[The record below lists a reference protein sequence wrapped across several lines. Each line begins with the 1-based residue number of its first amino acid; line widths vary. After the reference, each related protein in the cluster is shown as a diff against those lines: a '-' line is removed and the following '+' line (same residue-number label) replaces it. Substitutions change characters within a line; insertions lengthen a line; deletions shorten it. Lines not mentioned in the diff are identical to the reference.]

1 MVKWTQLSIPECFTQ
16 DPDLVYIVPHDNGSK
31 IWLKGKEC
39 LVENAT
45 IMGII
50 DQFNAI
56 GCTSFKLSKEDIEVV
71 VEQFEK
77 ENTKCKD

>member
-1 MVKWTQLSIPECFTQ
+1 MDPAFIPECFTQ
-16 DPDLVYIVPHDNGSK
+16 DPDLVYIVPYDNGSK
-31 IWLKGKEC
+31 IWLKGEEC

-45 IMGII
+45 IMDII

-56 GCTSFKLSKEDIEVV
+56 GCTSFQLSKEDIEAV

-77 ENTKCKD
+77 ENNE